1 MRKKLLGI
9 LYILVTLGITVY
21 ICLYTADFSSLKQAV
36 HNIKWGWMAG
46 GLGCMLLYFFFE
58 ALAPILV
65 FRNQGYKLSVPK
77 AIKVSMI
84 GLYYSGITPSA
95 TGGQPMQ
102 VYYYSKMNLPIGLS
116 SFISVL
122 KFICF
127 QSVMTTFCFFG
138 LLLRFDYIQKTFPGA
153 VIFAY
158 IGMGINVALLIGV
171 VILMYKPAILHTFL
185 NVLMK
190 LLAKFNGRRAVKL
203 RKKGREEIE
212 NFYASF
218 HYSKKVSKDFF
229 AVLICSFL
237 QIIAYLSVSYFI
249 YKAFSLHGESFLQI
263 FILQTLVV
271 CAVSF
276 FPMPGSAGAQE
287 LGYHS
292 FFLPVFGDTVIFPAM
307 ILWRILSAYLAIL
320 IGAAYVTVDAVKG
333 IVPGNKGEENS
344 SEEK

>member
-9 LYILVTLGITVY
+9 LYIVFTLGITVY

-36 HNIKWGWMAG
+36 HNINWLWIFG

-65 FRNQGYKLSVPK
+65 FRNQGYKLPVGQ
-77 AIKVSMI
+77 AVKVSMI

-102 VYYYSKMNLPIGLS
+102 VYYYAKMNLPIGLS

-127 QSVMTTFCFFG
+127 QSVMTILCFCG
-138 LLLRFDYIQKTFPGA
+138 LMIKFDYIQKTFPGA

-158 IGMGINVALLIGV
+158 IGMGINVVLLIGI
-171 VILMYKPAILHTFL
+171 VILMYKPAILHGFL
-185 NVLMK
+185 NLVMK
-190 LLAKFNGRRAVKL
+190 LLAKFNGRRAVKM

-218 HYSKKVSKDFF
+218 QYSNKVSKDF
-229 AVLICSFL
+229 AVVLLCSFL
-237 QIIAYLSVSYFI
+237 QIVAYLSVSFFI
-249 YKAFSLHGESFLQI
+249 YKAFSLSGDSFLTI

-276 FPMPGSAGAQE
+276 FPLPGSAGAQE

-292 FFLPVFGDTVIFPAM
+292 FFLPIFGDTVIFPAM
-307 ILWRILSAYLAIL
+307 ILWRMLSAYLAI
-320 IGAAYVTVDAVKG
+320 IVGATYVTVDAVKG
-333 IVPGNKGEENS
+333 IVPGERK
-344 SEEK
+344 